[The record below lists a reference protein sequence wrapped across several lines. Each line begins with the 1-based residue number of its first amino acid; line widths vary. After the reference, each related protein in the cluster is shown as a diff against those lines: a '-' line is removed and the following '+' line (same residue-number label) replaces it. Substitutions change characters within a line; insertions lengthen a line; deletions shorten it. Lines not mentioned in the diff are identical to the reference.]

1 MMRFTAIALALAAV
15 LSSARGGA
23 GSLDPTFGVRG
34 KVTTAIGSSNHGFAV
49 AIDRDGKIVVAGNA
63 VIGSGDRFAIV
74 RYTRN
79 GSRDRSFRTRGVVTT
94 RFCLGSTARDAAVQ
108 KDGRIVV
115 VGNTWD

>member
-1 MMRFTAIALALAAV
+1 MRFTAIVLALAAV

-63 VIGSGDRFAIV
+63 VIGSADRGGHSDTDYSSVLHVADL
-74 RYTRN
+74 
-79 GSRDRSFRTRGVVTT
+79 GLVV
-94 RFCLGSTARDAAVQ
+94 A
-108 KDGRIVV
+108 
-115 VGNTWD
+115 N